1 MRVKMKTEIKT
12 DLIKD
17 NETEGKQDEKDS
29 VGFQG
34 RSFWLKVW
42 LQFEKKRRE
51 KKKKKKRPS
60 VTSPASTARSSHSD
74 MLLFQMITFV

>member
-34 RSFWLKVW
+34 RSF
-42 LQFEKKRRE
+42 
-51 KKKKKKRPS
+51 
-60 VTSPASTARSSHSD
+60 
-74 MLLFQMITFV
+74 